1 MFCGGEKVG
10 AACASTSS
18 LGGKL
23 LKLLGL
29 SLSFS
34 CLGVLGGSLILILA
48 TCLWFTAGLLLGV
61 GGGGGGRGV
70 VLGVVVGS
78 GRNLSEGLLKGETG
92 LDLGLPFILLEKFSN
107 KLNVCSTID
116 LLETSLSSM

>member
-1 MFCGGEKVG
+1 M
-10 AACASTSS
+10 
-18 LGGKL
+18 

-34 CLGVLGGSLILILA
+34 CLGLLGGSLILILA
-48 TCLWFTAGLLLGV
+48 TCLWGTVGLVLGV
-61 GGGGGGRGV
+61 GGGGGGREV

-92 LDLGLPFILLEKFSN
+92 LDLGLPLILLEKFSN